1 MRFEWDENKRLI
13 NIRRH
18 GIDFIDA
25 EILFESET
33 YTVVDERFDYG
44 EMRLLTL
51 GIANGRILAVTH
63 LEDDD
68 LIRII
73 SVRKAER
80 YEQEIYFTKIRD

>member
-1 MRFEWDENKRLI
+1 MRFEWDEKKRLI

-18 GIDFIDA
+18 GIDFVDA
-25 EILFESET
+25 ESIFDSET

-44 EMRLLTL
+44 EVRWLTL
-51 GIANGRILAVTH
+51 GIVKGRILAVIH

-80 YEQEIYFTKIRD
+80 HEQETYFKNIRD

>member
-1 MRFEWDENKRLI
+1 MRFEWDEKKRLI
-13 NIRRH
+13 HIRRH
-18 GIDFIDA
+18 GIDFVDA
-25 EILFESET
+25 ESIFDSET

-44 EMRLLTL
+44 EVRWLTL
-51 GIANGRILAVTH
+51 GIVKGRILAVIH

-80 YEQEIYFTKIRD
+80 HEQETYFKNIRD